1 MRVLSVI
8 QKFVVGVSL
17 LGVSLVALPFAYGQ
31 SQQQNSATR
40 GGLAGVVTDAVGAA
54 IPNAKITVVGPQG
67 TINTTSDGNG
77 HYEVTGL
84 TLGLYN
90 LTVSAPGFSTFVST
104 GNEVQIDHTQTLNA
118 KLAVGATGDTVTV
131 EGGVTAID
139 TENTSVNTAITDT
152 FYNAVPL
159 PRNVSGVFYIAPGVV
174 SGGGTGVSNPSIGGA
189 SGLENLYIAD
199 GVTITDQAF
208 GGLGVYTPSY
218 GSLGTGI
225 NLTFIKEVDIKTGAF
240 EPKYGQADG
249 GIIEIVT
256 KSGSNQ
262 YHGAI
267 NAYVT
272 PEFGFAGRN
281 QLYQYHYLSSFPTQQ
296 LAQPAYEI
304 SAEVGGYVPGFRE
317 KLFFFGSFDP
327 TLNRNINLAYPADV
341 LFPGDAVAANPQGSK
356 TLIALGPVQYNTTTA
371 SWAAKLTY
379 VPFASTILEASSYGD
394 PSRRNV
400 APATLATTSAPS
412 VTSSYA
418 YGTRNSILRVNTTV
432 TPHITAFGAYGY
444 NHANYHEDPLLNDFQ
459 ISNRTNPAPIS
470 LGFGTYYKTLDNN
483 YQLQGETQA
492 NYSFLGKH
500 VTSIGYLYDHL
511 DFGNSTLRSGPG
523 YAIPSANAAGGSIAT
538 LFPTSAAAIGQQSNA
553 SFRLFTATGKTNGTT
568 PGNQGCTYCANL
580 NGNQVYLQAFRATYK
595 GSVVSSISRY
605 HAAYGNEVFTP
616 EKHITINAGLRWEQQ
631 AYGGALLTYHWR
643 DNWSP
648 RLGITVDPFGDRKS
662 KAFFSYSRYQVP
674 LPLDAAIRQ
683 LGNEQDDTLF
693 IFAPKKDPSGNA
705 ILDST
710 GAVIPD
716 TSVALNGTQR
726 CSTCAVGGS
735 AAAFGAPS
743 FSSSTGEGIL
753 PGTRMEE
760 QDEYI
765 LGVSR
770 EIKPGTVLSVRY
782 TDRHYN
788 RIVEDIGSQSPEGS
802 LVEPNFAGGIANVTG
817 STDLFV
823 NEQEA
828 VYTPAQFATANPSCP
843 TPGSFQT
850 KDATAPCFLKTA
862 YVAPLPGCTSAND
875 TGVGNGG
882 FFTHPDGSPYNGSC
896 ITNLATA
903 GALGGDGKPDGFAD
917 PRRHYQALEVEL
929 NRALR
934 NHWQARIN
942 YRYAKLFGNYEGFF
956 RNDNGQSD
964 PGISSLFDFTQGSLG
979 LLGDQFK
986 RGYLNSDRRHV
997 ANVLIAYNVGKD
1009 TPFLGRL
1016 AALNGVAVGTY
1027 FHALSGTP
1035 LSAFV
1040 SHPIYGNA
1048 GEVPIGGRG
1057 TQGTT
1062 PVNLQLD
1069 MHLEDSYRIKEK
1081 YTIRGAFDGFN
1092 VTNSQPTIGL
1102 NQNLDLSA
1110 GVVNQDG
1117 PQLTNGV
1124 VTTGGKPTSFQ
1135 TAFRARFKLAFE
1147 F

>member
-1 MRVLSVI
+1 MRIFSVL
-8 QKFVVGVSL
+8 QKFVVGGSL
-17 LGVSLVALPFAYGQ
+17 LGLSVAALPLAHGQ

-40 GGLAGVVTDAVGAA
+40 GGLAGVVTDAVGAVV
-54 IPNAKITVVGPQG
+54 PNAKITLVGPQG
-67 TINTTSDGNG
+67 TINTTSDANG
-77 HYEVTGL
+77 RYEITGL

-90 LTVSAPGFSTFVST
+90 LTVTAPGFSTFVST
-104 GNEVQIDHTQTLNA
+104 GNEVQIDHTLTLNA

-189 SGLENLYIAD
+189 SGLENLYVAD

-267 NAYVT
+267 NAYVA
-272 PEFGFAGRN
+272 PEFGFANRK
-281 QLYQYHYLSSFPTQQ
+281 QLYQFDYRNAFPTQT
-296 LAQPAYEI
+296 LASPSYEA
-304 SAEVGGYVPGFRE
+304 SVEVGGYVPGFRE

-327 TLNRNINLAYPADV
+327 TLNRDTRLAFPADV
-341 LFPGDAVAANPQGSK
+341 GPADTNPGGSR
-356 TLIALGPVQYNTTTA
+356 TLIGLGPVQYSTTTV
-371 SWAAKLTY
+371 SWAAKITY
-379 VPFASTILEASSYGD
+379 IPFASTIIEASSYGD

-400 APATLATTSAPS
+400 APATLATTNAPS

-432 TPHITAFGAYGY
+432 TPHITAFAAYGY
-444 NHANYHEDPLLNDFQ
+444 NHANYHEDPLLNTFQ
-459 ISNRTNPAPIS
+459 ISNRTLSAPIS

-483 YQLQGETQA
+483 YQIQGETQA
-492 NYSFLGKH
+492 NYNFFGKH

-511 DFGNSTLRSGPG
+511 NFGNSTLRSGPG
-523 YAIPSANAAGGSIAT
+523 YAIPSANAAGASIAT
-538 LFPTSAAAIGQQSNA
+538 LVGTPAAAAAIGQISNA
-553 SFRLFTATGKTNGTT
+553 SFRLFRADRGRGGAPTGNV
-568 PGNQGCTYCANL
+568 GCTYCANYQ
-580 NGNQVYLQAFRATYK
+580 GNQVYLQVFRGTYK
-595 GSVVSSISRY
+595 GSVVSSLSRY
-605 HAAYGNEVFTP
+605 HAAYGNEIFTP
-616 EKHITINAGLRWEQQ
+616 EKHVTINAGLRWEQQ
-631 AYGGALLTYHWR
+631 AYGGALLTYHWQ

-662 KAFFSYSRYQVP
+662 KVSFTYSRYQVP

-683 LGNEQDDTLF
+683 LGNEQDDTKF
-693 IFAPKKDPSGNA
+693 IFAPKQDASGNA
-705 ILDST
+705 ILDSN

-716 TSVALNGTQR
+716 TSVALNGTQQ
-726 CSTCAVGGS
+726 TTAGGK
-735 AAAFGAPS
+735 FGLPS

-753 PGTRMEE
+753 PGTKLEE

-765 LGVSR
+765 LSASR
-770 EIKPGTVLSVRY
+770 EVRPGMVLSARY
-782 TDRHYN
+782 IDRHYI

-802 LVEPNFAGGIANVTG
+802 NIEPSFAGGIANVNG

-823 NEQEA
+823 NEQEV
-828 VYTPAQFATANPSCP
+828 VYTPAQFAAANGGG
-843 TPGSFQT
+843 TPGN
-850 KDATAPCFLKTA
+850 ATAA
-862 YVAPLPGCTSAND
+862 NYVAPVPGCTFDND
-875 TGVGNGG
+875 TSVGNGG
-882 FFTHPDGSPYNGSC
+882 FFTHPDGSPFNGSC

-903 GALGGDGKPDGFAD
+903 GANGSDGKPDGFAD

-929 NRALR
+929 IRALK

-942 YRYAKLFGNYEGFF
+942 YRYAKVFGNYEGFF

-964 PGISSLFDFTQGSLG
+964 PGISSLFDFTQGALG

-1009 TPFLGRL
+1009 TPFLGRI
-1016 AALNGVAVGTY
+1016 AALNGLAFGTF

-1035 LSAFV
+1035 LSSYD
-1040 SHPIYGNA
+1040 SHPIYLNA
-1048 GEVPIGGRG
+1048 GEVPVGGRG
-1057 TQGTT
+1057 TFGTT
-1062 PVNLQLD
+1062 PVNLKLD
-1069 MHLEDSYRIKEK
+1069 LHLEDAYRIKEK
-1081 YTIRGAFDGFN
+1081 YTIRGGFDGFN
-1092 VTNSQPTIGL
+1092 VTNSQPAINL
-1102 NQNLDLSA
+1102 NQNADITPGQA
-1110 GVVNQDG
+1110 NADQFK
-1117 PQLTNGV
+1117 PNG
-1124 VTTGGKPTSFQ
+1124 FQ
-1135 TAFRARFKLAFE
+1135 TAFNARFRLAFE